1 MSKAEWETLKE
12 IHCDRIDEDVTFD
25 AEVVYPGDMLGYQ
38 PPRVIGH
45 RCSHG
50 LMCNQFNKPAC
61 RWAGTLPDHDPF

>member
-1 MSKAEWETLKE
+1 MAKTEWENLKRLR
-12 IHCDRIDEDVTFD
+12 CDRVEEYVTFD
-25 AEVVYPGDMLGYQ
+25 VQVIYPSGLLSSQ

-61 RWAGTLPDHDPF
+61 RWAGTLPGYDPF